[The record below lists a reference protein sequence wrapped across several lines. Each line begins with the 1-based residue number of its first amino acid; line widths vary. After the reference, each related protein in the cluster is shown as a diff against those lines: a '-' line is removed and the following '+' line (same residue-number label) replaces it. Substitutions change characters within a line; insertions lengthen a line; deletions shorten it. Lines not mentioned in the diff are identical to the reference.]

1 LEGHDPNQHRVAF
14 FKEFLRRGV
23 SVASATP
30 SSRWMCRE
38 LARGVEPGVPQKIL
52 ELGAGPGVVTREIER
67 RMHPE
72 STLVAVERLAVFEPF
87 LKQTTRCATIMIGS
101 VEALWKTLRVAGPF
115 DLVVS
120 GLPFPSLSRRVRAA
134 VLALL
139 RQAAPGATF
148 SQLTEIPFVYK
159 PLYQRCFHE
168 VKFCP
173 VALNLPPGGV
183 YHCSGVKRQRLSSL
197 D

>member
-1 LEGHDPNQHRVAF
+1 MAEHDPNQHRVAF

-38 LARGVEPGVPQKIL
+38 LARGVIADAPQKIL
-52 ELGAGPGVVTREIER
+52 ELGAGTGVVTREIER
-67 RMHPE
+67 RMHPK
-72 STLVAVERLAVFEPF
+72 STLVAVERLAAFEPY
-87 LKQTTRCATIMIGS
+87 LKQATRCATIMIGS
-101 VEALWKTLRVAGPF
+101 VEALWKTLRMAGPF

-120 GLPFPSLSRRVRAA
+120 GLPFPSLSRRVKAA
-134 VLALL
+134 VLALI
-139 RQAAPGATF
+139 RQAAPRATF
-148 SQLTEIPFVYK
+148 SQLTEIPLVYK

-168 VKFCP
+168 VKFSP

-183 YHCSGVKRQRLSSL
+183 YHCSGVKSQRVASTE
-197 D
+197 